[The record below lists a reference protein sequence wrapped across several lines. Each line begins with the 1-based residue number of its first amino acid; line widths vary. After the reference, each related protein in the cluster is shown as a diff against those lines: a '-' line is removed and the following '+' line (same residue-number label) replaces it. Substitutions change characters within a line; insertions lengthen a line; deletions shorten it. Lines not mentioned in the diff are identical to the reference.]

1 MVRFIILGLI
11 DMKPMSAYEFDKLLT
26 DSIKNFYNIK
36 QSQVYIEFK
45 KLKALGFLT
54 SESTILN
61 NRVKE
66 IYKVTDL
73 GRKEFF
79 KLQEEIDVE
88 AERYLD
94 VKLLFLVRTFF
105 GFYLSDE
112 KNILFLEKLKTIVTN
127 KIKTLENQ
135 ASVIKNSESNNSKN
149 RDKWYWQQTIKY
161 GLNSWNYTLKWID
174 ELIIGIKNKEWEN
187 N

>member
-112 KNILFLEKLKTIVTN
+112 KNILFLEKLKTIITN

-135 ASVIKNSESNNSKN
+135 ASVIKNSESNNAKN